1 MIGRS
6 SRTRSV
12 CDSVMYV
19 QGEEKQNQV
28 MDKLR
33 KQNVAAMQDLE
44 KLIKLLEKKE
54 KSEFLVKT
62 L

>member
-1 MIGRS
+1 
-6 SRTRSV
+6 
-12 CDSVMYV
+12 MYV